1 MLHHFFLIFTI
12 YLELLIK
19 FNYVGLTLGNG
30 AVSADKDRID
40 IKPYAPTFAETKLKN
55 INSFILIY
63 FDVFLFQK
71 FRFLDWY
78 LT

>member
-1 MLHHFFLIFTI
+1 MLHHFFFIFTI
-12 YLELLIK
+12 NLELLIK

-55 INSFILIY
+55 VKLFILM
-63 FDVFLFQK
+63 
-71 FRFLDWY
+71 
-78 LT
+78 